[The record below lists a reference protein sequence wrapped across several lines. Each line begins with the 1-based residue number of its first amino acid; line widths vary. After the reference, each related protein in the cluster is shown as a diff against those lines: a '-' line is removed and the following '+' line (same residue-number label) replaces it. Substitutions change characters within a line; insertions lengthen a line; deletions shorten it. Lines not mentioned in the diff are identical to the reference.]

1 VLFRH
6 HVLNA
11 EAVHKNVIRRVNES
25 FTHEFIMGTEPHT
38 AGHHART
45 TIRQHASKI
54 ICLAMA
60 KRAEKQSKSS
70 ETDPPVPPAN
80 WDRCHVYLQRKG
92 RFCKQFPYPGSTHCG
107 NHIHL
112 LDHHVDAV
120 RKRIPCPVDPSHI
133 IFQDQVEKHK
143 LICPKV
149 KKQREQQEKP
159 YFRRSIN
166 LGGHGSL
173 GGSRTREQ
181 TVQWAQQLALKVL
194 QLHQTIYTGTSP
206 DNVRLLT
213 QEDIYN
219 AIPMKDLSQPEMEAG
234 LPEAV
239 EAYRIKSGGHRHLLQ
254 QASLVGHLRRI
265 GVLPALNTSTDGD
278 TIFLEMGAGRGMLGL
293 VAAGVA
299 SASNSSKVC
308 LALVER
314 AGSRSKADNVLRT
327 DRAQSDHDQK
337 YMKLKTLEWTRIQ
350 CDLAHI
356 HMPTVIHQYT
366 QSHSLHV
373 AGEKRKE
380 PPARPKVVVIAKHL
394 CGAGTDLALKSLRDV
409 SHEVDACVMATCC
422 HGVCSWSEYVGRDYL
437 CEAFR
442 KHDLD
447 FGEHEFEL
455 LRRWSTGTICSMAKE
470 GVSEDRETAE
480 LAPSEDATEEH
491 TTCWEDVSKDV
502 FTLSAI
508 VDQIGLICDVQG
520 VGRAC
525 QRLLDYGRCKYM
537 ENELNFGGTGD
548 QSSATCNVELCHY
561 VPASI
566 TPQNAILVSYKT
578 LAVECSDSF
587 VQN

>member
-1 VLFRH
+1 ML
-6 HVLNA
+6 L
-11 EAVHKNVIRRVNES
+11 VHNEKLLS
-25 FTHEFIMGTEPHT
+25 
-38 AGHHART
+38 
-45 TIRQHASKI
+45 I
-54 ICLAMA
+54 IFVTMA
-60 KRAEKQSKSS
+60 KRGEKQSKTT

-80 WDRCHVYLQRKG
+80 WDRCKVYLQRKG
-92 RFCKQFPYPGSTHCG
+92 RFCKQFPYPGRTYCG

-112 LDHHVDAV
+112 LDNHDVDAVVV
-120 RKRIPCPVDPSHI
+120 RKRIPCPIDPSHI
-133 IFQDQVEKHK
+133 IFQDQVEKHI

-159 YFRRSIN
+159 YFRRNIN
-166 LGGHGSL
+166 VGGHGNLEGS
-173 GGSRTREQ
+173 GGTREQ
-181 TVQWAQQLALKVL
+181 TVEWAQQLALKVL
-194 QLHQTIYTGTSP
+194 ELHHTIYTGVFP
-206 DNVRLLT
+206 ENVRLLT

-265 GVLPALNTSTDGD
+265 GILPELNNSNNEE

-327 DRAQSDHDQK
+327 DRAQSDHDQA
-337 YMKLKTLEWTRIQ
+337 YMTLKTLEWTRIQ

-356 HMPTVIHQYT
+356 HMPTVVHQYT
-366 QSHSLHV
+366 QSDMLHV
-373 AGEKRKE
+373 AGEKRKAV
-380 PPARPKVVVIAKHL
+380 PARPRVVVIAKHL
-394 CGAGTDLALKSLRDV
+394 CGAGTDLALKSLREV

-442 KHDLD
+442 KHNMD

-455 LRRWSTGTICSMAKE
+455 LRRWSTGTICSTAKG
-470 GVSEDRETAE
+470 GVSEDRERTE
-480 LAPSEDATEEH
+480 LAASEDATEEH
-491 TTCWEDVSKDV
+491 STYTEDASKDM

-508 VDQIGLICDVQG
+508 VDRACLICDVQG

-537 ENELNFGGTGD
+537 ENELQLGGSGD
-548 QSSATCNVELCHY
+548 QSFTACQVELCHY
-561 VPASI
+561 VPSSI

-578 LAVECSDSF
+578 LAVEGSNSLR
-587 VQN
+587 